1 MDISQTQRLLRSIEN
16 TRYAV
21 FAAATIMLYDHVLSF
36 HREVELIWRRRTSFI
51 NNVFLWHRY
60 FGLFCI
66 LFELSVV
73 VDSHVTASLYVR
85 CSTPIETIQAKYNLQ
100 RIGSFWL
107 RWEIV
112 SISVSILTSELVL
125 MSWIYV
131 IYDRNTQVVAMLLC
145 LYAAEVVT
153 TFTILGVSLDH
164 AHTTNH
170 IISPELYAPA
180 FCSLTEIPPLYNFY
194 WVPNLAYNGVV
205 FTLFILKS
213 YQVLGCST
221 QPKQKQVLYDVYRN
235 SAMNYVTMFSAYL
248 LCCILW
254 ISADFAL
261 ARIPVMFAL
270 CFSIMNATRLLLNVR
285 HVYFTHTSSRINIR
299 RDSDDSVLAEFDGT
313 EERWMYELREL
324 RWNGPSGTHV

>member
-1 MDISQTQRLLRSIEN
+1 MDTPQAQRLLSSIEN

-21 FAAATIMLYDHVLSF
+21 FAAATIMLYDHF
-36 HREVELIWRRRTSFI
+36 FNAQRRRTSFI

-66 LFELSVV
+66 MFELSVV
-73 VDSHVTASLYVR
+73 VNTRVTESVRYIYINLSPNDADETYVISFV
-85 CSTPIETIQAKYNLQ
+85 C
-100 RIGSFWL
+100 SFWL
-107 RWEIV
+107 RWEIL

-131 IYDRNTQVVAMLLC
+131 IYDRNILVVVLLLC
-145 LYAAEVVT
+145 LYAGEVVT

-164 AHTTNH
+164 AH
-170 IISPELYAPA
+170 SEA
-180 FCSLTEIPPLYNFY
+180 
-194 WVPNLAYNGVV
+194 
-205 FTLFILKS
+205 KS
-213 YQVLGCST
+213 VVLGHPA
-221 QPKQKQVLYDVYRN
+221 QPKRKQLLYDVYKN

-254 ISADFAL
+254 ISADFSL

-285 HVYFTHTSSRINIR
+285 YVYFTHTSSRINVR
-299 RDSDDSVLAEFDGT
+299 SDSDDSVLAGFDGT

-324 RWNGPSGTHV
+324 RWSGPSGLHA

>member
-1 MDISQTQRLLRSIEN
+1 MDISQAQRLLKSIEN

-36 HREVELIWRRRTSFI
+36 HRETRLSLPVFRLITKLKQVELIWRRRTSFI
-51 NNVFLWHRY
+51 NNIFLWHRY

-73 VDSHVTASLYVR
+73 VDSRVTASLYLYVR
-85 CSTPIETIQAKYNLQ
+85 LLLASLGDCVNQRLNPYIGTSVILQMEVVLALTPSSGSHVMDIQ
-100 RIGSFWL
+100 
-107 RWEIV
+107 
-112 SISVSILTSELVL
+112 
-125 MSWIYV
+125 
-131 IYDRNTQVVAMLLC
+131 
-145 LYAAEVVT
+145 VVT

-170 IISPELYAPA
+170 IISPELYSPA

-205 FTLFILKS
+205 FILFILKS
-213 YQVLGCST
+213 YQVLGCSA

>member
-1 MDISQTQRLLRSIEN
+1 MDTPQAQRLLSSIEN

-21 FAAATIMLYDHVLSF
+21 FAAATIMLYDHLLSF

-66 LFELSVV
+66 MFELSVV
-73 VDSHVTASLYVR
+73 VNTRVTESF
-85 CSTPIETIQAKYNLQ
+85 C
-100 RIGSFWL
+100 SFWL
-107 RWEIV
+107 RWEIL

-131 IYDRNTQVVAMLLC
+131 IYDRNILVVVLLLC
-145 LYAAEVVT
+145 LYAGEVVT

-164 AHTTNH
+164 AHITNH
-170 IISPELYAPA
+170 IISPQLYQPA

-194 WVPNLAYNGVV
+194 WVPNLAYNGVI
-205 FTLFILKS
+205 FILFILKS
-213 YQVLGCST
+213 YQVLGHPA
-221 QPKQKQVLYDVYRN
+221 QPKRKQLLYDVYKN

-254 ISADFAL
+254 ISADFSL

-285 HVYFTHTSSRINIR
+285 YVYFTHTSSRINVR
-299 RDSDDSVLAEFDGT
+299 SDSDDSVLAGFDGT

-324 RWNGPSGTHV
+324 RWSGPSGLHA

>member
-1 MDISQTQRLLRSIEN
+1 MDISQAQRLLRSIEN

-73 VDSHVTASLYVR
+73 VDSRVTASF
-85 CSTPIETIQAKYNLQ
+85 C
-100 RIGSFWL
+100 SFWL

-112 SISVSILTSELVL
+112 SISISILTSELVL

-131 IYDRNTQVVAMLLC
+131 IYDRNIRVVAVLLC
-145 LYAAEVVT
+145 LYAAEVIT

-164 AHTTNH
+164 VHTTNH
-170 IISPELYAPA
+170 IISPVLYSPA
-180 FCSLTEIPPLYNFY
+180 FCSMTEIPPLYNFY

-205 FTLFILKS
+205 FILFILKS
-213 YQVLGCST
+213 YQVLGCSA
-221 QPKQKQVLYDVYRN
+221 QPKQKQVLYNVYRN

-254 ISADFAL
+254 ISEDFAL

-270 CFSIMNATRLLLNVR
+270 CFSIMNTTRLLLNVR

-299 RDSDDSVLAEFDGT
+299 RDSDDSVMTEFDGT

-324 RWNGPSGTHV
+324 RWNGPSGTHM

>member
-1 MDISQTQRLLRSIEN
+1 MDTPQAQHLLRSIEN

-21 FAAATIMLYDHVLSF
+21 FVAATIMLYDHVLSF

-51 NNVFLWHRY
+51 NNIFLWHRY

-73 VDSHVTASLYVR
+73 VNSRVTESVR
-85 CSTPIETIQAKYNLQ
+85 
-100 RIGSFWL
+100 SFWL
-107 RWEIV
+107 RWEIL
-112 SISVSILTSELVL
+112 SISISILTSEPVVL

-131 IYDRNTQVVAMLLC
+131 IYDRNTLVVAMLLC

-153 TFTILGVSLDH
+153 TFAILGVSLNH

-170 IISPELYAPA
+170 IVPPELYPPA

-194 WVPNLAYNGVV
+194 WVPNLVYNGVI
-205 FTLFILKS
+205 FILFILKS
-213 YQVLGCST
+213 YRVLGHPA
-221 QPKQKQVLYDVYRN
+221 QPKQKQILYDVYKN

-285 HVYFTHTSSRINIR
+285 YVYFTHTRSRISVRSDN
-299 RDSDDSVLAEFDGT
+299 DDSVLTEFDGI
-313 EERWMYELREL
+313 EEWWMYELREL
-324 RWNGPSGTHV
+324 RWSGPSGPHV